1 MKKLNLV
8 FLCLIICGSNLFAQS
23 IGDKIKTRYSDI
35 FGSNDN
41 HFMIRFNPVN
51 YEESSSSLIFNQ
63 ESQTKEFQFLN
74 NISIAYI
81 YNDKLVLGIS
91 SYNSVSDIRNDGEEP
106 IIDGQDL
113 FGRTFYVEY
122 DIFTSILKDNENL
135 QAILDDFYVAMHVPF
150 HKHDDEPA
158 HDISQM
164 DAIKIGFGLR
174 YQLLSF
180 VNFDIGYNRYLNT
193 DINDGF
199 NKGITQFGLSFVF

>member
-8 FLCLIICGSNLFAQS
+8 FLCITICGSNLFAQS
-23 IGDKIKTRYSDI
+23 IGDKIKTRYSEI

-91 SYNSVSDIRNDGEEP
+91 SYNSMSDIRNDGEEP
-106 IIDGQDL
+106 IIDGQFL

-150 HKHDDEPA
+150 RKNDVE

-174 YQLLSF
+174 YKLVNF
-180 VNFDIGYNRYLNT
+180 VNFDVGYNRYLNT
-193 DINDGF
+193 EINDGF

>member
-1 MKKLNLV
+1 MKKFNVVLLS
-8 FLCLIICGSNLFAQS
+8 FFICGSNLLAQS
-23 IGDKIKTRYSDI
+23 IGDKIKTRYSEI

-41 HFMIRFNPVN
+41 HFMIRFNPVT
-51 YEESSSSLIFNQ
+51 YEEASNSLIINQ
-63 ESQTKEFQFLN
+63 ESQTKEAQFLN

-81 YNDKLVLGIS
+81 YNDKLVFGIS
-91 SYNSVSDIRNDGEEP
+91 SYNSTSDIRNDGEEP
-106 IIDGQDL
+106 IIDGQFL

-122 DIFTSILKDNENL
+122 NLLTSSLKTNENL
-135 QAILDDFYVAMHVPF
+135 HEILDDFYVAIHVPF
-150 HKHDDEPA
+150 KKNDLE

-174 YQLLSF
+174 YNLLSF
-180 VNFDIGYNRYLNT
+180 VNFDVGYNRYLNA

>member
-1 MKKLNLV
+1 MKKFKFV
-8 FLCLIICGSNLFAQS
+8 FLAFIICGSNIFAQS
-23 IGDKIKTRYSDI
+23 FGEKIKTRYSEI

-51 YEESSSSLIFNQ
+51 YEEASNSLIFNQ

-91 SYNSVSDIRNDGEEP
+91 SYNSFSDTRNDGEEP
-106 IIDGQDL
+106 IIDGQFL

-122 DIFTSILKDNENL
+122 DLLTSKLKDNENL
-135 QAILDDFYVAMHVPF
+135 QAILDDFYVSMHLPF
-150 HKHDDEPA
+150 KKNEEVHDV
-158 HDISQM
+158 SQM

-174 YQLLSF
+174 YKLLSF
-180 VNFDIGYNRYLNT
+180 VNFDIGYNRYLNS

-199 NKGITQFGLSFVF
+199 NKGITQFGLSFNF

>member
-1 MKKLNLV
+1 MKKFKLV

-23 IGDKIKTRYSDI
+23 IGEKIKTRYSDI

-91 SYNSVSDIRNDGEEP
+91 SYNSMSDIRNDGEEP
-106 IIDGQDL
+106 IIDGQFL

-135 QAILDDFYVAMHVPF
+135 QEILDDFYVAMHVPF
-150 HKHDDEPA
+150 RKNDVEHA
-158 HDISQM
+158 ISQM

-174 YQLLSF
+174 YKLLNF
-180 VNFDIGYNRYLNT
+180 VNFDVGYNRYLNT

>member
-23 IGDKIKTRYSDI
+23 IGDKIKTRYSEI

-63 ESQTKEFQFLN
+63 ERYTKEHQFLN

-106 IIDGQDL
+106 IIDGQEL

-122 DIFTSILKDNENL
+122 DLFTSMLKTNEDL
-135 QAILDDFYVAMHVPF
+135 QVILDDFYVAMHVPF
-150 HKHDDEPA
+150 HKSDEE

-174 YQLLSF
+174 YQLINF

>member
-1 MKKLNLV
+1 MKKFKLL
-8 FLCLIICGSNLFAQS
+8 FLAFIICGSNLFAQS
-23 IGDKIKTRYSDI
+23 IGDKIKTRYSEI

-51 YEESSSSLIFNQ
+51 YEESSTSLIFNQ

-81 YNDKLVLGIS
+81 YNDKLVFGVS
-91 SYNSVSDIRNDGEEP
+91 SYNSISDIRNDGEEP
-106 IIDGQDL
+106 IIDGQEL

-122 DIFTSILKDNENL
+122 DLFTSMLKTNEDL
-135 QAILDDFYVAMHVPF
+135 QVILDDFYVAMHVPF
-150 HKHDDEPA
+150 HKNDEE

-174 YQLLSF
+174 YQLMNF

>member
-1 MKKLNLV
+1 MKKFKLV

-63 ESQTKEFQFLN
+63 ESQTKESQFLN

-91 SYNSVSDIRNDGEEP
+91 SYNSMSDIRNDGEEP
-106 IIDGQDL
+106 IIDGQFL

-135 QAILDDFYVAMHVPF
+135 QEILDDFYVAMHVPF
-150 HKHDDEPA
+150 RKNDVEHA
-158 HDISQM
+158 ISQM

-174 YQLLSF
+174 YQLMNF

>member
-1 MKKLNLV
+1 MKKFKLV

-23 IGDKIKTRYSDI
+23 IGDKIKTRYSEI

-63 ESQTKEFQFLN
+63 ERYTKEHQFLN

-81 YNDKLVLGIS
+81 YNDKLVFGIS
-91 SYNSVSDIRNDGEEP
+91 SYNSTSDIRNDGEEP
-106 IIDGQDL
+106 IIDGQFL

-122 DIFTSILKDNENL
+122 DLFNSRIKTNEILQE
-135 QAILDDFYVAMHVPF
+135 ILDDFYVAMHVPF
-150 HKHDDEPA
+150 SKNDLE

-174 YQLLSF
+174 YNLLSF
-180 VNFDIGYNRYLNT
+180 ANFDVGYNRYLNT
-193 DINDGF
+193 DISDGF

>member
-23 IGDKIKTRYSDI
+23 IGDKIKTRYSEI

-91 SYNSVSDIRNDGEEP
+91 SYNSMSDIRNDGEEP
-106 IIDGQDL
+106 IIDGQFL

-122 DIFTSILKDNENL
+122 DIFTSKLKDNENL
-135 QAILDDFYVAMHVPF
+135 QAILDDFYVAMHIPF
-150 HKHDDEPA
+150 NKHDDEPA

-174 YQLLSF
+174 YQLLNF

>member
-1 MKKLNLV
+1 MKKFNVVLLS
-8 FLCLIICGSNLFAQS
+8 FLICGSNLLAQS
-23 IGDKIKTRYSDI
+23 IGDKIKTRYSEI

-51 YEESSSSLIFNQ
+51 YEEASNSLIVNQ

-81 YNDKLVLGIS
+81 YNDKLVFGIS
-91 SYNSVSDIRNDGEEP
+91 SYNSTSDIRNDGEEP
-106 IIDGQDL
+106 IIDGQFL

-122 DIFTSILKDNENL
+122 DLFNSRIKTNENL
-135 QAILDDFYVAMHVPF
+135 QKILDDFYVAMHVPF
-150 HKHDDEPA
+150 KKNDLE

-174 YQLLSF
+174 YNLLSF

>member
-1 MKKLNLV
+1 MKKFNVVLLS
-8 FLCLIICGSNLFAQS
+8 FFICGSNLLAQS
-23 IGDKIKTRYSDI
+23 IGDKIKTRYSEI

-41 HFMIRFNPVN
+41 HFMIRFNPVT
-51 YEESSSSLIFNQ
+51 YEEASNSLIINQ
-63 ESQTKEFQFLN
+63 ESQTKEAQFLN

-81 YNDKLVLGIS
+81 YNDKLVFGIS
-91 SYNSVSDIRNDGEEP
+91 SYNSTSDIRNDGEEP
-106 IIDGQDL
+106 IIDGQFL

-122 DIFTSILKDNENL
+122 NLLTSSLKTNENL
-135 QAILDDFYVAMHVPF
+135 HEILDDFYVAMHVPF
-150 HKHDDEPA
+150 KKNDLE

-174 YQLLSF
+174 YNLLSF
-180 VNFDIGYNRYLNT
+180 VNFDVGYNRYLNA

>member
-1 MKKLNLV
+1 MKKFNVVLLS
-8 FLCLIICGSNLFAQS
+8 FLICGSNLLAQS
-23 IGDKIKTRYSDI
+23 IGDKIKTRYSEI

-41 HFMIRFNPVN
+41 HFMVRFNPVT
-51 YEESSSSLIFNQ
+51 YEEASNSLILNQ

-91 SYNSVSDIRNDGEEP
+91 SYNSISDIRNVGEEP
-106 IIDGQDL
+106 IIDGQFL

-122 DIFTSILKDNENL
+122 DLFTSMIKTNENL

-150 HKHDDEPA
+150 RKNDLE

-174 YQLLSF
+174 YNLLSF
-180 VNFDIGYNRYLNT
+180 VNFDVGYNRYLNT

>member
-8 FLCLIICGSNLFAQS
+8 FLCLIIFGSNLLAQS

-51 YEESSSSLIFNQ
+51 YEEASNSLILNQ

-81 YNDKLVLGIS
+81 YNDKLVFGIS
-91 SYNSVSDIRNDGEEP
+91 SYNSTSDIRNDGEEP
-106 IIDGQDL
+106 IIDGQFL

-122 DIFTSILKDNENL
+122 DLLTSKLKANENL
-135 QAILDDFYVAMHVPF
+135 QAILDDFYVSMHVPF
-150 HKHDDEPA
+150 KKNEEVHDV
-158 HDISQM
+158 SQM

-174 YQLLSF
+174 YNLLSF
-180 VNFDIGYNRYLNT
+180 VNFDVGYNRYLNT

>member
-1 MKKLNLV
+1 MKKFNVVLLS
-8 FLCLIICGSNLFAQS
+8 FLICGSNLLAQS
-23 IGDKIKTRYSDI
+23 IGDKIKTRYSEI

-41 HFMIRFNPVN
+41 HFMIRFNPVT
-51 YEESSSSLIFNQ
+51 YEEASNSLIINQ

-81 YNDKLVLGIS
+81 YNDKLVFGIS
-91 SYNSVSDIRNDGEEP
+91 SYNSTSDIRNDGEEP
-106 IIDGQDL
+106 IIDGQFL

-122 DIFTSILKDNENL
+122 NLLTSSLKTNENL
-135 QAILDDFYVAMHVPF
+135 HEILDDFYVAMHVPF
-150 HKHDDEPA
+150 RKNDLE

-174 YQLLSF
+174 YNLLSF
-180 VNFDIGYNRYLNT
+180 VNFDVGYNRYLNA

>member
-1 MKKLNLV
+1 MKKFNVVLLS
-8 FLCLIICGSNLFAQS
+8 FLICGSNLLAQS
-23 IGDKIKTRYSDI
+23 IGEKIKTRYSEI

-41 HFMIRFNPVN
+41 HFMVRFNPVT
-51 YEESSSSLIFNQ
+51 YEEASNSLIVNQ

-91 SYNSVSDIRNDGEEP
+91 SYNSISDIRNVGEEP
-106 IIDGQDL
+106 IIDGQFL

-122 DIFTSILKDNENL
+122 DLFTSMIKTNENL

-150 HKHDDEPA
+150 DKNDLE

-174 YQLLSF
+174 YKLWSF
-180 VNFDIGYNRYLNT
+180 VNFDVGYNRYLNT

>member
-1 MKKLNLV
+1 MKKFKLV
-8 FLCLIICGSNLFAQS
+8 FLCLIICGSNIFAQS
-23 IGDKIKTRYSDI
+23 IGDKIKTRYSEI

-51 YEESSSSLIFNQ
+51 YEEASNNLIINQ
-63 ESQTKEFQFLN
+63 ESQTKEQQFLN

-81 YNDKLVLGIS
+81 YNDKLVFGIS
-91 SYNSVSDIRNDGEEP
+91 SYNSVIDIRNDGSEP
-106 IIDGQDL
+106 IIDGQFL

-122 DIFTSILKDNENL
+122 DLFTSTIKANENL
-135 QAILDDFYVAMHVPF
+135 QEILDDFYVAMHVPF
-150 HKHDDEPA
+150 KKNDLEHDV
-158 HDISQM
+158 SQM

-174 YQLLSF
+174 YNLLSF
-180 VNFDIGYNRYLNT
+180 VNFDVGYNRYLNT

>member
-1 MKKLNLV
+1 MKKFNVVLLS
-8 FLCLIICGSNLFAQS
+8 FLICGSNLLAQS
-23 IGDKIKTRYSDI
+23 IGDKIKTRYSEI

-41 HFMIRFNPVN
+41 HFMIRFNPVT
-51 YEESSSSLIFNQ
+51 YEEASNSLIINQ
-63 ESQTKEFQFLN
+63 ESQTKEAQFLN

-81 YNDKLVLGIS
+81 YNDKLVFGIS
-91 SYNSVSDIRNDGEEP
+91 SYNSTSDIRNDGEEP
-106 IIDGQDL
+106 IIDGQFL

-122 DIFTSILKDNENL
+122 NLLTSSLKTNENL
-135 QAILDDFYVAMHVPF
+135 HEILDDFYVAIHVPF
-150 HKHDDEPA
+150 KKNDLE

-174 YQLLSF
+174 YNLLSF
-180 VNFDIGYNRYLNT
+180 VNFDVGYNRYLNA

>member
-1 MKKLNLV
+1 MKKINVVLLS
-8 FLCLIICGSNLFAQS
+8 FLICGSNLLAQS
-23 IGDKIKTRYSDI
+23 IGDKIKTRYSEI

-41 HFMIRFNPVN
+41 HFMIRFNPVT
-51 YEESSSSLIFNQ
+51 YEEASNSLIFNQ

-74 NISIAYI
+74 NISIAYL
-81 YNDKLVLGIS
+81 YNDKLVFGIS
-91 SYNSVSDIRNDGEEP
+91 AYNSISDIRNDGEEP
-106 IIDGQDL
+106 IIDGQFL

-122 DIFTSILKDNENL
+122 DLFTSMIKTNENL
-135 QAILDDFYVAMHVPF
+135 QEIIDDFYVAMHVPF
-150 HKHDDEPA
+150 KKNDLE

-174 YQLLSF
+174 YNLLSF
-180 VNFDIGYNRYLNT
+180 VNFDVGYNRYLNT

>member
-41 HFMIRFNPVN
+41 HFMIRLNTVN
-51 YEESSSSLIFNQ
+51 YEESSNSLIFNQ
-63 ESQTKEFQFLN
+63 ERYTKEHQFLN

-106 IIDGQDL
+106 IIDGQEL

-122 DIFTSILKDNENL
+122 DLFTSILKDNENL
-135 QAILDDFYVAMHVPF
+135 QVILDDFYVAMHVPF
-150 HKHDDEPA
+150 HKNDVE

-174 YQLLSF
+174 YQLINF
-180 VNFDIGYNRYLNT
+180 VNFDIGYNR
-193 DINDGF
+193 
-199 NKGITQFGLSFVF
+199 

>member
-1 MKKLNLV
+1 MKKFNVVLLS
-8 FLCLIICGSNLFAQS
+8 FLICGSNLLAQS
-23 IGDKIKTRYSDI
+23 IGDKIKTRYSEI

-41 HFMIRFNPVN
+41 HFMVRFNPVN
-51 YEESSSSLIFNQ
+51 YEEASNNLIIDQ
-63 ESQTKEFQFLN
+63 EAQTKEWQFLN

-91 SYNSVSDIRNDGEEP
+91 SYNSIIDIRNDGEEP

-122 DIFTSILKDNENL
+122 DLFTSKLKDNENL

-150 HKHDDEPA
+150 RKNDVE

-174 YQLLSF
+174 YKLWSF
-180 VNFDIGYNRYLNT
+180 VNFDVGYNRYLNT

>member
-1 MKKLNLV
+1 MKKFKLV

-91 SYNSVSDIRNDGEEP
+91 SYNSMSDIRNDGEEP
-106 IIDGQDL
+106 IIDGQFL

-135 QAILDDFYVAMHVPF
+135 QEILDDFYVAMHVPF
-150 HKHDDEPA
+150 RKNDVEHA
-158 HDISQM
+158 ISQM

-174 YQLLSF
+174 YQLMNF

>member
-8 FLCLIICGSNLFAQS
+8 FLCITICGSNLFAQS
-23 IGDKIKTRYSDI
+23 IGDKIKTRYSEI

-63 ESQTKEFQFLN
+63 ERYTKEHQFLN

-106 IIDGQDL
+106 IIDGQEL

-122 DIFTSILKDNENL
+122 DLFTSMLKTNEDL
-135 QAILDDFYVAMHVPF
+135 QVILDDFYVAMHVPF
-150 HKHDDEPA
+150 YKSDEE
-158 HDISQM
+158 HDIS
-164 DAIKIGFGLR
+164 
-174 YQLLSF
+174 
-180 VNFDIGYNRYLNT
+180 
-193 DINDGF
+193 
-199 NKGITQFGLSFVF
+199 

>member
-1 MKKLNLV
+1 MKKFKLV
-8 FLCLIICGSNLFAQS
+8 FLCLIICGSNIFAQS
-23 IGDKIKTRYSDI
+23 IGDKIKTRYSEI

-41 HFMIRFNPVN
+41 HFMVRFNPVN
-51 YEESSSSLIFNQ
+51 YEEASNNLIIDQ
-63 ESQTKEFQFLN
+63 EDQTKEWQFLN

-91 SYNSVSDIRNDGEEP
+91 SYNSIIDIRNDGEEP

-122 DIFTSILKDNENL
+122 DLFTSTIKANENL
-135 QAILDDFYVAMHVPF
+135 QSILDDFYVAMHIPF

>member
-1 MKKLNLV
+1 MKKFNVVLLS
-8 FLCLIICGSNLFAQS
+8 FFICGSNLLAQS
-23 IGDKIKTRYSDI
+23 IGDKIKTRYSEI

-41 HFMIRFNPVN
+41 HFMIRFNPVT
-51 YEESSSSLIFNQ
+51 YEEASNSLIINQ
-63 ESQTKEFQFLN
+63 ESQTKEVQFLN

-81 YNDKLVLGIS
+81 YNDKLVFGIS
-91 SYNSVSDIRNDGEEP
+91 SYNSTSDIRNDGEEP
-106 IIDGQDL
+106 IIDGQFL

-122 DIFTSILKDNENL
+122 NLLTSSLKTNENL
-135 QAILDDFYVAMHVPF
+135 HEILDDFYVAIHVPF
-150 HKHDDEPA
+150 KKNDLE

-174 YQLLSF
+174 YNLLSF
-180 VNFDIGYNRYLNT
+180 VNFDVGYNRYLNA

>member
-1 MKKLNLV
+1 
-8 FLCLIICGSNLFAQS
+8 
-23 IGDKIKTRYSDI
+23 
-35 FGSNDN
+35 
-41 HFMIRFNPVN
+41 
-51 YEESSSSLIFNQ
+51 
-63 ESQTKEFQFLN
+63 
-74 NISIAYI
+74 
-81 YNDKLVLGIS
+81 
-91 SYNSVSDIRNDGEEP
+91 
-106 IIDGQDL
+106 
-113 FGRTFYVEY
+113 
-122 DIFTSILKDNENL
+122 
-135 QAILDDFYVAMHVPF
+135 MHIPF

>member
-1 MKKLNLV
+1 MKKFNVVLLS
-8 FLCLIICGSNLFAQS
+8 FLICGSNLLAQS
-23 IGDKIKTRYSDI
+23 IGDKIKTRYSEI

-51 YEESSSSLIFNQ
+51 YEEASNSLIVNQ

-81 YNDKLVLGIS
+81 YNDKLAFGIS
-91 SYNSVSDIRNDGEEP
+91 SYNSTSDVRNDGEEP
-106 IIDGQDL
+106 IIDGQLL

-122 DIFTSILKDNENL
+122 DLFNSRIKTNENL
-135 QAILDDFYVAMHVPF
+135 QKILDDFYVAMHVPF
-150 HKHDDEPA
+150 KKNDLE

-174 YQLLSF
+174 YNLLSF

>member
-1 MKKLNLV
+1 MKKFNVVLLS
-8 FLCLIICGSNLFAQS
+8 FLICGSNLLAQS
-23 IGDKIKTRYSDI
+23 IGDKIKTRYSEI

-41 HFMIRFNPVN
+41 HFMIRFNAVN
-51 YEESSSSLIFNQ
+51 YEEASNSLIVNQ
-63 ESQTKEFQFLN
+63 ESQTKESQFLN

-81 YNDKLVLGIS
+81 YNDKLVFGIS
-91 SYNSVSDIRNDGEEP
+91 SYNFTSDIRNDGEEP
-106 IIDGQDL
+106 IIDGQFL

-122 DIFTSILKDNENL
+122 DLLTSKLKANENL
-135 QAILDDFYVAMHVPF
+135 QEILDDFYVSMHVPF
-150 HKHDDEPA
+150 HKNDEE

-174 YQLLSF
+174 YNLLSF
-180 VNFDIGYNRYLNT
+180 VNFDVGYNRYLNT

>member
-1 MKKLNLV
+1 MKKINVVLLS
-8 FLCLIICGSNLFAQS
+8 FLICGSNLLAQS
-23 IGDKIKTRYSDI
+23 IGDKIKTRYSEI

-41 HFMIRFNPVN
+41 HFMIRFNPVT
-51 YEESSSSLIFNQ
+51 YEEASNSLIFNQ

-74 NISIAYI
+74 NISIAYL
-81 YNDKLVLGIS
+81 YNDKLVFGIS
-91 SYNSVSDIRNDGEEP
+91 AYNSISDIRNDGEEP
-106 IIDGQDL
+106 IIDGQFL

-122 DIFTSILKDNENL
+122 DLFTSMIKTNENL
-135 QAILDDFYVAMHVPF
+135 QEILDDFYVAMHVPF
-150 HKHDDEPA
+150 KKNDLE

-174 YQLLSF
+174 YNLLSF
-180 VNFDIGYNRYLNT
+180 VNFDVGYNRYLNT

>member
-1 MKKLNLV
+1 MKKFNVVLLS
-8 FLCLIICGSNLFAQS
+8 FLICGSNLLAQS
-23 IGDKIKTRYSDI
+23 IGEKIKTRYSEI
-35 FGSNDN
+35 FGSNDD
-41 HFMIRFNPVN
+41 HFMVRFNPVT
-51 YEESSSSLIFNQ
+51 YEEASNSLIVNQ

-91 SYNSVSDIRNDGEEP
+91 SYNSISDIRNVGEEP
-106 IIDGQDL
+106 IIDGQFL

-122 DIFTSILKDNENL
+122 DLFTSMIKTNENL

-150 HKHDDEPA
+150 RKNDLE

-174 YQLLSF
+174 YNLLSF
-180 VNFDIGYNRYLNT
+180 VNFDVGYNRYLNT

-199 NKGITQFGLSFVF
+199 NKGTTQFGLSFVF

>member
-1 MKKLNLV
+1 MKKFNVVLLS
-8 FLCLIICGSNLFAQS
+8 FLICGSNLLAQS

-51 YEESSSSLIFNQ
+51 YEEASNSLILNQ

-81 YNDKLVLGIS
+81 YNDKLVFGIS
-91 SYNSVSDIRNDGEEP
+91 SYNSTSDIRNDGEEP
-106 IIDGQDL
+106 IIDGQFL

-122 DIFTSILKDNENL
+122 DLLTSKLKANENL
-135 QAILDDFYVAMHVPF
+135 QAILDDFYVSIHVPF
-150 HKHDDEPA
+150 KKNEEVHDV
-158 HDISQM
+158 SQM

-174 YQLLSF
+174 YNLLSF
-180 VNFDIGYNRYLNT
+180 VNFDVGYNRYLNT

>member
-1 MKKLNLV
+1 MKKFNVVLLS
-8 FLCLIICGSNLFAQS
+8 FFICGSNLLAQS
-23 IGDKIKTRYSDI
+23 IGDKIKTRYSEI

-41 HFMIRFNPVN
+41 HFMIRFNPVK
-51 YEESSSSLIFNQ
+51 YEEASNSLIVNQ
-63 ESQTKEFQFLN
+63 ESKTKEFQFLN

-81 YNDKLVLGIS
+81 YNDKLAFGIS
-91 SYNSVSDIRNDGEEP
+91 SYNSTSDVRNDGEEP
-106 IIDGQDL
+106 IIDGQLL

-122 DIFTSILKDNENL
+122 DLFNSRIKTNENL
-135 QAILDDFYVAMHVPF
+135 QKILDDFYVAMHVPF
-150 HKHDDEPA
+150 KKNDLE

-174 YQLLSF
+174 YNLLSF